1 MTARRASISR
11 TTKETSIELSLNL
24 DGSGEVRVQTGI
36 GFLDHMLH
44 ALAFHAGFDLELRCQ
59 GDLEVDDHHATE
71 DTAIALGRAID
82 QALGDRTGIR
92 RFGSAYAP
100 LDESLARCVVDL
112 SGRPAPVI
120 DLDLRR
126 EMIGQLA
133 CENITH
139 WFETLAVSMRASL
152 HVDVLRGRNDHHRAE
167 AAFKAL
173 ALTLREAVAETG
185 QAGDVPSTKGSLG

>member
-44 ALAFHAGFDLELRCQ
+44 ALAFHAGFDLDLRCE
-59 GDLEVDDHHATE
+59 GDLEVDDHHAAE
-71 DTAIALGRAID
+71 DTAIAFGRAID
-82 QALGDRTGIR
+82 QALSERIGIR
-92 RFGSAYAP
+92 RFGSAFAP

-112 SGRPAPVI
+112 SGRPAPVV
-120 DLDLRR
+120 DLGLRR

-139 WFETLAVSMRASL
+139 WFETFAVSMRASL

-185 QAGDVPSTKGSLG
+185 RAGDVPSTKGSLG